1 MVKEVNSLSEY
12 KTLKSG
18 DKVLFVDYFATWCG
32 PCKMI
37 APKIEV
43 KFLFKKVERVGKIN
57 KLVREF
63 VRKYIIN
70 FKYLNSTTALL
81 PDLDT
86 HILYRPCRQF
96 RNASISV
103 C

>member
-43 KFLFKKVERVGKIN
+43 KFFVQNSNFKKMERGGAN
-57 KLVREF
+57 KR
-63 VRKYIIN
+63 
-70 FKYLNSTTALL
+70 T
-81 PDLDT
+81 
-86 HILYRPCRQF
+86 C
-96 RNASISV
+96 
-103 C
+103 